1 MGWRRRRRVRARR
14 SGGEIARGRL
24 GQLRGRRCGRHG
36 GQWSRR
42 GDLHEER
49 ARAVARSLV
58 CARLPTHSRRR
69 RPWRERLENS
79 TGDCLAILG
88 CRQTLGELMGSHLR
102 LALLIDGLV
111 ELYAQGLNVP
121 FERRALPS
129 RSLQLVSCKLLRP
142 RRRHSGRVGMRIGVV
157 IGVLIGVLIVVA
169 IVVVIGLVIGVV
181 IRVRSV
187 ACRVLSVSDRDR
199 ERPCGRLGLP
209 PSRDERTELPLELLP
224 LLDARLAQLL
234 TERLECLRVPPRLL
248 LRNAQLFTRPLEL
261 MRCGLS
267 RSMALSSSRLS
278 RTRLSRIVSW
288 SLSE

>member
-14 SGGEIARGRL
+14 SGGETARGRL

-36 GQWSRR
+36 GQCARR

-58 CARLPTHSRRR
+58 CARPPTHSRRR

-142 RRRHSGRVGMRIGVV
+142 RRRHSGRVGMRIG
-157 IGVLIGVLIVVA
+157 A
-169 IVVVIGLVIGVV
+169 RIGVV

-187 ACRVLSVSDRDR
+187 GCRVLSVSDRDR
-199 ERPCGRLGLP
+199 ERPCSRLGLP

-234 TERLECLRVPPRLL
+234 TERLECLRVPSRLL

-261 MRCGLS
+261 LRCGLS

-288 SLSE
+288 SLTE